1 MKVVIVFLLVISASG
16 WPVSNASEEPWEPPP
31 VDRSIEPEKSEV
43 PKETTVLGFVI
54 DTAISAY
61 QFFLSDQQ
69 GDVCAFAPSCSQ
81 YAQQAIDSCG
91 LILGA
96 IMTADRLQRCNW
108 FTWSYAPRYYRPVL
122 ENEKLRLSDPVSN
135 NSPRGSEQRCGLP

>member
-1 MKVVIVFLLVISASG
+1 MKVTVILLLIISASG
-16 WPVSNASEEPWEPPP
+16 WSVSTANEEPWEPTPP
-31 VDRSIEPEKSEV
+31 ETSIEPENREV
-43 PKETTVLGFVI
+43 PEEPTAPGFVI

-61 QFFLSDQQ
+61 RFLLSDQQ
-69 GDVCAFAPSCSQ
+69 GDVCAFEPSCSH
-81 YAQQAIDSCG
+81 YAQQAVDSCG

-122 ENEKLRLSDPVSN
+122 DDGKMRLSDPVSV
-135 NSPRGSEQRCGLP
+135 NSPHGSGQGCDLP